1 MPGRLLVILLIPL
14 LAGGCA
20 LSPRMAVEDA
30 IGAAAGADVLLVGEQ
45 HDAPAHQR
53 NHQRVVQTLAA
64 QGRLAALALEMAE
77 QGTSTAGL
85 PAGAGEPAVQAAL
98 RWNEQAWPWAA
109 YRPAVMAAVAAGV
122 PVLGAN
128 LPRANMRAAMA
139 DAALDSLLAPAALQ
153 AQREAIRSGHCD
165 LLPASQIAPM
175 TRIQIARDRAMAA
188 TLAAAASGGNT
199 VVLLAGAGHVLPELG
214 VPVHLPPQLRVHAV
228 AWPAQPSGVDHCA
241 KLRQQ
246 LKPAGAP

>member
-1 MPGRLLVILLIPL
+1 MSARLLVIVLMPL

-20 LSPRMAVEDA
+20 LAPHAEEDA
-30 IGAAAGADVLLVGEQ
+30 IRAGIAADVLLLGEQ

-53 NHQRVVQTLAA
+53 SHQRVVQALGA

-77 QGTSTAGL
+77 QGASTAGL
-85 PAGAGEPAVQAAL
+85 PPGAGVPAVQAAL

-109 YRPAVMAAVAAGV
+109 YGPAVMSAVAAGV

-128 LPRANMRAAMA
+128 LPRTGMRAAMA
-139 DAALDSLLAPAALQ
+139 DATLDTVLAPPALQ
-153 AQREAIRSGHCD
+153 SQREAIRSGHCD
-165 LLPASQIAPM
+165 MLPASQIAPM

-188 TLAAAASGGNT
+188 TLAAAAVGGKT
-199 VVLLAGAGHVLPELG
+199 VVLLAGAGHVRSELG
-214 VPVHLPPQLRVHAV
+214 VPVHLPPHLRAHTV

-241 KLRQQ
+241 RLREQ
-246 LKPAGAP
+246 LKPAAAS